1 MCIRDSAYWGIGSF
15 ATKPPRHLSAKKIED
30 VEPIINTEAVRGG
43 IEYSDAYLKDNDARF
58 VFSFVR
64 SAIKAGATA
73 ANYVELASAEREN
86 GKWKANMVDRETG
99 RTFSATADIIINA
112 AGPFIDGLNQSWNL
126 RTDHRIVYSKGIH
139 LVVPQLTKHER
150 VLAFFDDT
158 QRLFYVIPMGNRS
171 VIGTTDNRVDDPN
184 TAVDDEDRNFLLGQ
198 INARLDLENP
208 LTIDDIIAERSG
220 VRPLVVNNDGDDQT
234 DVDWTSLSRKHEI
247 ERDAVLNVVSIFGG
261 KLTDCLNVGEEVAA
275 EVEALGIKL
284 DEDDGE
290 WYGEPPAEMR
300 EEFYREARLMGL
312 DDLRPHADI
321 EPLSDRLWRRYG
333 QRAFAMLEAI
343 REDPA
348 MGEDIMDSADYLRVE
363 LHQAAHT
370 EMITRLED
378 FMRRRSKIELVVRED
393 AYRDSEGLREVAEI
407 LFGDRADAK
416 LAQYFGDA
424 SAKTA
429 ALAGI
434 KAELGSDTSVA
445 MTETAAPDE

>member
-1 MCIRDSAYWGIGSF
+1 
-15 ATKPPRHLSAKKIED
+15 
-30 VEPIINTEAVRGG
+30 
-43 IEYSDAYLKDNDARF
+43 
-58 VFSFVR
+58 
-64 SAIKAGATA
+64 
-73 ANYVELASAEREN
+73 
-86 GKWKANMVDRETG
+86 
-99 RTFSATADIIINA
+99 
-112 AGPFIDGLNQSWNL
+112 
-126 RTDHRIVYSKGIH
+126 
-139 LVVPQLTKHER
+139 
-150 VLAFFDDT
+150 
-158 QRLFYVIPMGNRS
+158 
-171 VIGTTDNRVDDPN
+171 
-184 TAVDDEDRNFLLGQ
+184 
-198 INARLDLENP
+198 
-208 LTIDDIIAERSG
+208 
-220 VRPLVVNNDGDDQT
+220 
-234 DVDWTSLSRKHEI
+234 
-247 ERDAVLNVVSIFGG
+247 
-261 KLTDCLNVGEEVAA
+261 
-275 EVEALGIKL
+275 
-284 DEDDGE
+284 
-290 WYGEPPAEMR
+290 
-300 EEFYREARLMGL
+300 MGL